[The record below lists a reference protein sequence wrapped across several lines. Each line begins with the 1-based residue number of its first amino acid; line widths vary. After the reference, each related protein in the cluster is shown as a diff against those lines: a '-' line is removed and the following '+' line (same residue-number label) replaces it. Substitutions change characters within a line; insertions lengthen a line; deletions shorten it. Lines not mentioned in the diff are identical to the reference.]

1 MRKSAWAGACAVTL
15 GLALALAAGPA
26 LAADEEIQVYMD
38 EMNKAGH
45 FGLDTHVNYVASGER
60 LADFPGEQQSLHRLR
75 VTPEWSYGLTD
86 HIELGAYLPL
96 ITAIDGKTS
105 VDGVKGRIKFIA
117 PRPETQN
124 WFWGLNFEL
133 GKVDHRLDVN
143 PWNAEL
149 KGIWGTR
156 AGAWTLAANANFDW
170 AVKGPDKGPMT
181 LQIAAKATYD
191 IVPDFAVGLETYNDL
206 GSVHHLGG
214 DLTRQEQ
221 ALYLVM
227 DKTFGDWD
235 LDFGV
240 GRGYGANPD
249 DWTIKAIIGVPI
261 DRRK

>member
-1 MRKSAWAGACAVTL
+1 MRKSWMAGAAIAAVL
-15 GLALALAAGPA
+15 GGATPA

-45 FGLDTHVNYVASGER
+45 FGLDTHVNYVASGDR
-60 LADFPGEQQSLHRLR
+60 VADFAGQEQNLHRVR

-96 ITAIDGKTS
+96 MTGVDGHFAA
-105 VDGVKGRIKFIA
+105 DGVKGRIKFIA
-117 PRPETQN
+117 PRPETQT
-124 WFWGLNFEL
+124 WFCGVNFEL
-133 GKVDHRLDVN
+133 GRVAHRLDEN

-149 KGIWGTR
+149 KWIAGTHN
-156 AGAWTLAANANFDW
+156 GPWTLAANANFDW
-170 AVKGPDKGPMT
+170 AVKGPNTGPTT
-181 LQIAAKATYD
+181 LQIATKATYD
-191 IVPDFAVGLETYNDL
+191 IAPDFAIGVESYNDL
-206 GSVHHLGG
+206 GPVRHLGG

-221 ALYLVM
+221 ALYLVV

-240 GRGYGANPD
+240 GRGYGDNPD
-249 DWTIKAIIGVPI
+249 KWTIKAIIGVPI